1 MLSPSIISRPV
12 YPGLHAD
19 RFAKVNLILAE
30 GEGADAVLD
39 LARTLD
45 ATSPFFARAVLLF
58 CADGAAARDAV
69 PALEA
74 LKPQALWT
82 LPSVDTTL
90 FRLRGVLQTATMGTR
105 IYAAGTEPFIGR
117 VIAEAATFGVDPRS
131 VITEHRGSL
140 RRRVQ
145 CVHCKGMMEGVTQSP
160 VTCAHCGLSLFV
172 RDHYSRR
179 LGAFQGVC
187 IDAEAPGDIPAPEE
201 LYP

>member
-1 MLSPSIISRPV
+1 MLSPSIFSRPV
-12 YPGLHAD
+12 YPGLRVD
-19 RFAKVNLILAE
+19 RFAKLNLILAE
-30 GEGADAVLD
+30 GEGADAILD
-39 LARTLD
+39 LARAPDMTP
-45 ATSPFFARAVLLF
+45 AFFARATILF
-58 CADGAAARDAV
+58 CTSGAAQAV

-74 LKPQALWT
+74 LAPQALWT
-82 LPSVDTTL
+82 FPTVDTTL

-105 IYAAGTEPFIGR
+105 LYVAGTEPFIGR

-145 CVHCKGMMEGVTQSP
+145 CVHCKGMMEDVTHSP

-187 IDAEAPGDIPAPEE
+187 IDAEAPGDIPAAEE

>member
-1 MLSPSIISRPV
+1 MLSPSIFSRPI
-12 YPGLHAD
+12 YPGLRVD

-30 GEGADAVLD
+30 GEGAQAVLD
-39 LARTLD
+39 LARD
-45 ATSPFFARAVLLF
+45 VHATPAFFARTTLLLCANGASMGSAV
-58 CADGAAARDAV
+58 AD
-69 PALEA
+69 LEA
-74 LKPQALWT
+74 LVPGALWT
-82 LPSVDTTL
+82 LPTIDTTM

-145 CVHCKGMMEGVTQSP
+145 CVHCKGMMEEVTHSP

-172 RDHYSRR
+172 RDHFSRR

-187 IDAEAPGDIPAPEE
+187 IDAEAPGDIPAAEE

>member
-1 MLSPSIISRPV
+1 MLSPSIFSRPV

-19 RFAKVNLILAE
+19 RFAKTNLILAE
-30 GEGADAVLD
+30 EEGAQAILD
-39 LARTLD
+39 LARHPD
-45 ATSPFFARAVLLF
+45 VASPFFARAIILF
-58 CADGAAARDAV
+58 CQGRAADTV

-74 LKPQALWT
+74 LAPQALWV
-82 LPSVDTTL
+82 LPTIETTL

-105 IYAAGTEPFIGR
+105 LYVTGTEPFIGR
-117 VIAEAATFGVDPRS
+117 VVAEAGAFGVDPRS

-145 CVHCKGMMEGVTQSP
+145 CVHCKGMMEEVTHSP

-187 IDAEAPGDIPAPEE
+187 IDAEVPGDRPAVEE

>member
-1 MLSPSIISRPV
+1 MLLPSIFSRPV
-12 YPGLHAD
+12 YPGLRAD

-30 GEGADAVLD
+30 GEGAEAILD
-39 LARTLD
+39 LARTPDLPP
-45 ATSPFFARAVLLF
+45 AFFARATLLY
-58 CADGAAARDAV
+58 CAGGRDAV

-74 LKPQALWT
+74 LQPQALWT
-82 LPSVDTTL
+82 FPTVDTTL

-145 CVHCKGMMEGVTQSP
+145 CVHCKGMMEEVTQSP

-187 IDAEAPGDIPAPEE
+187 IDAEVPGDIPAPEE

>member
-1 MLSPSIISRPV
+1 MLSPSIFSRPL
-12 YPGLHAD
+12 YPGLRVD
-19 RFAKVNLILAE
+19 RFAKVNLILAQ
-30 GEGADAVLD
+30 GEGAQAVLD
-39 LARTLD
+39 LARDAD
-45 ATSPFFARAVLLF
+45 ATSTFFARTILVY
-58 CADGAAARDAV
+58 CADGAAARATL

-74 LKPQALWT
+74 LGPQALWS
-82 LPSVDTTL
+82 LPTIDTTL

-105 IYAAGTEPFIGR
+105 RYAAGTEPFIGR

-131 VITEHRGSL
+131 VICEHRGSL

-145 CVHCKGMMEGVTQSP
+145 CVHCKGMMEEVTQSP

-187 IDAEAPGDIPAPEE
+187 IDAEAPGDIPAAEE

>member
-1 MLSPSIISRPV
+1 MLSPSIFSRPL
-12 YPGLHAD
+12 YPGLRVD
-19 RFAKVNLILAE
+19 RFAKVNLFLVE
-30 GEGADAVLD
+30 GEGAQAILD
-39 LARTLD
+39 LARDAD
-45 ATSPFFARAVLLF
+45 ATPAFFSRATILF
-58 CADGAAARDAV
+58 CADSADARAAV
-69 PALEA
+69 PAMEA
-74 LKPQALWT
+74 LAPNALWH
-82 LPSVDTTL
+82 LPTIDTTL

-105 IYAAGTEPFIGR
+105 LYAAGTEPFIGR
-117 VIAEAATFGVDPRS
+117 VIAEAAAFGVDPRS

-145 CVHCKGMMEGVTQSP
+145 CVHCKGMMEEVTHSP

-187 IDAEAPGDIPAPEE
+187 IDAEAPGDIPAAEE

>member
-1 MLSPSIISRPV
+1 MLSPSIFSRPI
-12 YPGLHAD
+12 YPGLRVD

-30 GEGADAVLD
+30 GEGAQAVLD
-39 LARTLD
+39 LARDAD
-45 ATSPFFARAVLLF
+45 ATPAFFARTTLLLCANGASIGSAV
-58 CADGAAARDAV
+58 AD
-69 PALEA
+69 LEA
-74 LKPQALWT
+74 LATGALWT
-82 LPSVDTTL
+82 LPTIDTTM

-117 VIAEAATFGVDPRS
+117 VIAEAAAFGVDPRS

-145 CVHCKGMMEGVTQSP
+145 CVHCKGMMEEVTHSP

-172 RDHYSRR
+172 RDHFSRR

-187 IDAEAPGDIPAPEE
+187 IDAEAPGDIPAAEE

>member
-1 MLSPSIISRPV
+1 MLSPSIFSRPL
-12 YPGLHAD
+12 YPGLRVD

-30 GEGADAVLD
+30 GEGAHAILD
-39 LARTLD
+39 LAQSPE
-45 ATSPFFARAVLLF
+45 ATPAFFARATLLF
-58 CADGAAARDAV
+58 CANGASMGSAVADLDALA
-69 PALEA
+69 PG
-74 LKPQALWT
+74 ALWT
-82 LPSVDTTL
+82 LPTIDTTM

-145 CVHCKGMMEGVTQSP
+145 CVHCKGMMEEVTHSP

-187 IDAEAPGDIPAPEE
+187 IDAEAPGDIPAAEE